1 MAKIPSVKQRVINW
15 LSNKF
20 NGEIKYSEKEVNEIL
35 DRHHSFNDI
44 ALLRRELISR
54 KFLSIKDDGSEYW
67 KTNKGFTN
75 LMVINLLFM
84 KAHLC
89 MSLLQSLVM

>member
-1 MAKIPSVKQRVINW
+1 MNKLINEFDEIIRWPKKPSDKNIIINW

-20 NGEIKYSEKEVNEIL
+20 NDEIKYSEKEINEII

-54 KFLSIKDDGSEYW
+54 KFLSRKDDGSEYW
-67 KTNKGFTN
+67 KTNK
-75 LMVINLLFM
+75 
-84 KAHLC
+84 
-89 MSLLQSLVM
+89 

>member
-1 MAKIPSVKQRVINW
+1 MNKLINEFEEIIQWPKKPSVKQMVINW

-20 NGEIKYSEKEVNEIL
+20 NGEIKYSEKEINEII

-54 KFLSIKDDGSEYW
+54 KFLSRKDDGSEYW
-67 KTNKGFTN
+67 KTNK
-75 LMVINLLFM
+75 
-84 KAHLC
+84 
-89 MSLLQSLVM
+89 

>member
-1 MAKIPSVKQRVINW
+1 MNKLINEFDEIIRWPKKPSVKKMVINW

-35 DRHHSFNDI
+35 DRHCSFNDI

-54 KFLSIKDDGSEYW
+54 KFLSRKDDGSEYW
-67 KTNKGFTN
+67 KTNK
-75 LMVINLLFM
+75 
-84 KAHLC
+84 
-89 MSLLQSLVM
+89 

>member
-1 MAKIPSVKQRVINW
+1 MNKLINEFEEIIQWPKKPSVKQMVINW

-20 NGEIKYSEKEVNEIL
+20 KGEIKYSEKEVNEIL

-54 KFLSIKDDGSEYW
+54 KFLSRKDDGSEYW
-67 KTNKGFTN
+67 KTNK
-75 LMVINLLFM
+75 
-84 KAHLC
+84 
-89 MSLLQSLVM
+89 

>member
-1 MAKIPSVKQRVINW
+1 MNKLINEFEKIIQCQKKPSVKQMVINW

-54 KFLSIKDDGSEYW
+54 KFLSRKDDGSEYW
-67 KTNKGFTN
+67 KTNK
-75 LMVINLLFM
+75 
-84 KAHLC
+84 
-89 MSLLQSLVM
+89 

>member
-1 MAKIPSVKQRVINW
+1 MNKLINEFDEIIRCPKKPSVKKIIINW

-20 NGEIKYSEKEVNEIL
+20 NGEIKYSEKEINEII

-54 KFLSIKDDGSEYW
+54 KFLSRKDDGSEYW
-67 KTNKGFTN
+67 KTNK
-75 LMVINLLFM
+75 
-84 KAHLC
+84 
-89 MSLLQSLVM
+89 

>member
-1 MAKIPSVKQRVINW
+1 MSKLINDFDEIIGWQKKPSDKKIVINL

-54 KFLSIKDDGSEYW
+54 KCLSRKDDGSEYW
-67 KTNKGFTN
+67 KTNK
-75 LMVINLLFM
+75 
-84 KAHLC
+84 
-89 MSLLQSLVM
+89 